1 MSDDPEL
8 ALILK
13 IIWRLIVVTFAFCAA
28 IIAAGLVLG
37 ITISHDIL
45 LALSY
50 DYPPGVEHQALRG
63 FFLVLAFAGISFVPW
78 AIGTIIAELLQFR
91 SVFYHLG
98 LGALCGAAATIL
110 HPMSDPRMLQVAI
123 ATGLVAGGVY
133 WIIAGRRAG
142 DWWPRHVPQLY
153 RARSGQMP
161 PPPPP
166 PLV

>member
-13 IIWRLIVVTFAFCAA
+13 IIWRMIVVTVAFCAA
-28 IIAAGLVLG
+28 IVAAGAVLATAIG
-37 ITISHDIL
+37 HD
-45 LALSY
+45 LSVAV
-50 DYPPGVEHQALRG
+50 DSGSANGLEHQALSG
-63 FFLVLAFAGISFVPW
+63 FFLVLAFASISFVPW
-78 AIGTIIAELLQFR
+78 AIGTIIAELMQIR

-110 HPMSDPRMLQVAI
+110 HPMNDPRTLQVAL

-142 DWWPRHVPQLY
+142 DWWPRHVEPLY
-153 RARSGQMP
+153 RTSSGPVP